1 MAVLIGVLYVT
12 LPPLRLK
19 LYGEAV
25 ATMPAPISTLAPAPT
40 LPPTSTPTP
49 TPDIALSLSGAQ
61 IMRGGQPV
69 TLVGAARYSLEFECH
84 GDGHFQLSDFQAMR
98 TWGMNTVRIPLSSA
112 FWRNLDGKCPDYQAT
127 VAEAVASAEHAG
139 LYVIL
144 DIQRDAPFSLA
155 QDAIDG
161 GSQCPLPDQY
171 DAALWRQAA
180 QTYRNDPRV
189 LLDLFGEPY
198 NVSAA

>member
-1 MAVLIGVLYVT
+1 
-12 LPPLRLK
+12 
-19 LYGEAV
+19 
-25 ATMPAPISTLAPAPT
+25 
-40 LPPTSTPTP
+40 
-49 TPDIALSLSGAQ
+49 
-61 IMRGGQPV
+61 MRGGQPV
-69 TLVGAARYSLEFECH
+69 TLVGAARYSLELEVPIAVALE
-84 GDGHFQLSDFQAMR
+84 LSDFQAMR

-127 VAEAVASAEHAG
+127 VASAEHAG

>member
-1 MAVLIGVLYVT
+1 MRPAPSYVRTVLFLIMAVLIGVLYVT

-19 LYGEAV
+19 LYGETV
-25 ATMPAPISTLAPAPT
+25 ATVPAPISTLAPAPT

-69 TLVGAARYSLEFECH
+69 TLVGAARYSLELEVPIAVALE
-84 GDGHFQLSDFQAMR
+84 LSDFQAMR

-127 VAEAVASAEHAG
+127 VAAAVASAEQAG

-144 DIQRDAPFSLA
+144 HIPRDAPLSTA
-155 QDAIDG
+155 PDAIACR
-161 GSQCPLPDQY
+161 SPRPLPQPY
-171 DAALWRQAA
+171 EAAPLRAA
-180 QTYRNDPRV
+180 APN
-189 LLDLFGEPY
+189 
-198 NVSAA
+198 

>member
-1 MAVLIGVLYVT
+1 MRPAPSYVRTVLFLIMAVLIGVLYVT

-25 ATMPAPISTLAPAPT
+25 ATVPAPISTLAPAPT

-98 TWGMNTVRIPLSSA
+98 TWG
-112 FWRNLDGKCPDYQAT
+112 
-127 VAEAVASAEHAG
+127 VASAEHAG